1 MLNGQ
6 KVTIKTGKSFAPLP
20 VDKYTVQI
28 DDVNLVRQFD
38 SFKNEE
44 KDVLNYQFGVLDDKE
59 MPTQQGVDQD
69 GSESTRGRFLWK
81 RCSLSMNE
89 KSWLFKLVTATLGKR
104 LTDEEVA
111 QFSPESLIGLQ
122 VDVMVE
128 QVTAKDGSGKIFN
141 SILSF
146 SKTTKKLAGYAIER
160 KLDTQKVA
168 EEVFLVTSTLAAK
181 AKTKTK
187 VSEDTFGDGTTVLG
201 STESD
206 GIPF

>member
-1 MLNGQ
+1 
-6 KVTIKTGKSFAPLP
+6 
-20 VDKYTVQI
+20 
-28 DDVNLVRQFD
+28 
-38 SFKNEE
+38 
-44 KDVLNYQFGVLDDKE
+44 
-59 MPTQQGVDQD
+59 
-69 GSESTRGRFLWK
+69 
-81 RCSLSMNE
+81 MNE

-141 SILSF
+141 NVLSF
-146 SKTTKKLAGYAIER
+146 SKTTKKLAGYDIER
-160 KLDTQKVA
+160 KVDTQKVA

-187 VSEDTFGDGTTVLG
+187 VSEDTFGDG
-201 STESD
+201 
-206 GIPF
+206 IPF

>member
-20 VDKYTVQI
+20 VNRYTVQI

-44 KDVLNYQFGVLDDKE
+44 KDVLNYKFGVLDDKE
-59 MPTQQGVDQD
+59 MPTQPGVDQD

-104 LTDEEVA
+104 LTDEEVGD
-111 QFSPESLIGLQ
+111 FSPESLIGLQ
-122 VDVMVE
+122 VDVMVD
-128 QVTAKDGSGKIFN
+128 QIAAKDGSGKIFN
-141 SILSF
+141 NVLSF
-146 SKTTKKLAGYAIER
+146 SKTTKKLAGYAIEH
-160 KLDTQKVA
+160 KVDTQKVA

-187 VSEDTFGDGTTVLG
+187 VAEDTFGDG
-201 STESD
+201 
-206 GIPF
+206 IPF